1 MRIVA
6 YFFLGILILILQ
18 TSLLTSL
25 PPWVGCPDL
34 FFILIIYVS
43 LRLKFVHG
51 IVLLLLFGL
60 IMDIFS
66 GIYLGI
72 YPITYLLLF
81 FLLHGLSR
89 RLAIQ
94 DMAHRIALVIVCYL
108 LTNGIVYTF
117 ASYMTPDN
125 EWTWNWKGIMMGT
138 FLLAIM
144 TFPLFT
150 LFENL
155 EEFFVTKKAGLL
167 FVRTKKGNR
176 FKN

>member
-1 MRIVA
+1 
-6 YFFLGILILILQ
+6 
-18 TSLLTSL
+18 
-25 PPWVGCPDL
+25 
-34 FFILIIYVS
+34 
-43 LRLKFVHG
+43 
-51 IVLLLLFGL
+51 
-60 IMDIFS
+60 MDIFS
-66 GIYLGI
+66 GIYMGI

-94 DMAHRIALVIVCYL
+94 DVTHRIALVIACYL
-108 LTNGIVYTF
+108 LANGLVYTF

-125 EWTWNWKGIMMGT
+125 DWTWNGKGILMGT

-144 TFPLFT
+144 TLPLFT

-167 FVRTKKGNR
+167 FVRTKSKNT
-176 FKN
+176 FKK